1 MAITEFTLIR
11 GKWTIEKDPQA
22 RKLYGWSLAA
32 ECAAQSATIT
42 SVTAYDSN
50 GIEIVDNTG
59 AAGTPFASG
68 TIAAVWVAGGDASD
82 AGGNFVTLEATLS
95 TGHKDQRTLWFKI
108 VQQ

>member
-1 MAITEFTLIR
+1 MAITEFTLVR
-11 GKWTIEKDPQA
+11 SKYTIDKDPQA

-42 SVTAYDSN
+42 SVTAYASS

-68 TIAAVWVAGGDASD
+68 TTAAVWIAGGDASA
-82 AGGNFVTLEATLS
+82 AGGNFITLEATLS